1 MRRRCSIKLDK
12 MMKYS
17 IIITNTAQLHFKVLK
32 TKHQEM
38 LEKVKLLVDGILV
51 EPRTGIGKPE
61 RLRHYV
67 NREVWSRRIDK
78 KNRIVY
84 EIRDNT
90 IIILSV
96 FGHYDD

>member
-1 MRRRCSIKLDK
+1 MP
-12 MMKYS
+12 KYS

>member
-1 MRRRCSIKLDK
+1 MT
-12 MMKYS
+12 KYS
-17 IIITNTAQLHFKVLK
+17 IIVTKTAQLHFRLLK
-32 TKHQEM
+32 TKHQDM
-38 LEKVKLLVDGILV
+38 LEKVKLLVDGILL
-51 EPRTGIGKPE
+51 EPRKGIGKPE

-67 NREVWSRRIDK
+67 NREVWSRRIDR

-84 EIRDNT
+84 EIRINE

>member
-1 MRRRCSIKLDK
+1 MT
-12 MMKYS
+12 YS
-17 IIITNTAQLHFKVLK
+17 IIVTRTAQLHFKLLK
-32 TKHQEM
+32 TKRRDM
-38 LEKVKLLVDGILV
+38 LEKVRLLVDGILL

-67 NREVWSRRIDK
+67 NREVWSRRIDR

-84 EIRDNT
+84 EIRET
-90 IIILSV
+90 EIIILSV

>member
-1 MRRRCSIKLDK
+1 MA
-12 MMKYS
+12 KYS
-17 IIITNTAQLHFKVLK
+17 IIITNTAQLHFKLLK
-32 TKHQEM
+32 TKHKDM
-38 LEKVKLLVDGILV
+38 LEKVRLLVEGILL

-67 NREVWSRRIDK
+67 NREVWSRRIDR

-84 EIRDNT
+84 EIRKDE

-96 FGHYDD
+96 FWHYND

>member
-1 MRRRCSIKLDK
+1 MT
-12 MMKYS
+12 YS
-17 IIITNTAQLHFKVLK
+17 IIVTRTAQLHFKLLK
-32 TKHQEM
+32 TKRRDM
-38 LEKVKLLVDGILV
+38 LEKVRLLVDGILL

-67 NREVWSRRIDK
+67 NCEVWSRRIDR

-84 EIRDNT
+84 EIRENEV
-90 IIILSV
+90 IILSV

>member
-1 MRRRCSIKLDK
+1 MT
-12 MMKYS
+12 KYS

-32 TKHQEM
+32 TKHQDM

-96 FGHYDD
+96 FRALR